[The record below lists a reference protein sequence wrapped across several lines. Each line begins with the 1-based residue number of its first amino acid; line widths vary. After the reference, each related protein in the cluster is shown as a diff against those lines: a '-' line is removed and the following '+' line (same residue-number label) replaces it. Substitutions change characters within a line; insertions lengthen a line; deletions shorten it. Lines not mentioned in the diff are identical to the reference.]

1 MSEGG
6 DGSAAATPPPRSSGA
21 GTRTGPPA
29 YGEADLA
36 RIRTVAIARRP
47 NKVSAA
53 EFAGPPGF
61 DHSFRAFLDSLPD
74 VLVARDF
81 RRVVDAIVNA
91 VASGKAVVVMLGGH
105 VVKTGL
111 APLIVDLMRRGVI
124 THLAMNGSAA
134 IHDYEIARFGATS
147 EDVAAGLKDGTF
159 GMAEETGR
167 GLNEAFVDGMARGA
181 GMGESVAL
189 ALDALDHAEPL
200 AHPELSVLLNAW
212 RLGVPATVHA
222 ALGAEIIHQHPA
234 ANGAAIGDTSHR
246 DFRRLAAS
254 LPGLDGGGVVL
265 NLGSAVIMP
274 EVFLKAL
281 TIARNLNGGL
291 PRAFVTCDL
300 DMQRHYRP
308 RMNVVQRPTL
318 EGGRGYEITGHH
330 EIMVPLLAWAV
341 AERLE
346 ER

>member
-1 MSEGG
+1 VSDSPG
-6 DGSAAATPPPRSSGA
+6 DGLAE
-21 GTRTGPPA
+21 RTHAPPA
-29 YGEADLA
+29 YREADLG
-36 RIRTVAIARRP
+36 RVRTVPIERRP
-47 NKVSAA
+47 NKVRAE
-53 EFAGPPGF
+53 EFAAPPG
-61 DHSFRAFLDSLPD
+61 DDRSFGAFLRALPD

-81 RRVVDAIVNA
+81 LRVVDAI
-91 VASGKAVVVMLGGH
+91 ASAAQRGRGVVVMLGGH

-111 APLIVDLMRRGVI
+111 APVLIDLMRRGVI

-134 IHDYEIARFGATS
+134 IHDYEIARFGGTS
-147 EDVAAGLKDGTF
+147 EDVAAGLRDGTF

-167 GLNEAFVDGMARGA
+167 GLNDAFVAGMRDGW
-181 GMGESVAL
+181 GMGEAVAR
-189 ALDALDHAEPL
+189 ALEGEATL
-200 AHPELSVLLNAW
+200 AHAELSVLLSAY

-254 LPGLDGGGVVL
+254 LEALDDGGVAL

-274 EVFLKAL
+274 EAFLKAL
-281 TIARNLNGGL
+281 TIARNLNGGK
-291 PRAFVTCDL
+291 PENFVSCDL
-300 DMQRHYRP
+300 DMNRHYRP

-318 EGGRGYEITGHH
+318 HSGKGYEITGHH

-341 AERLE
+341 AERLGNAAHPGG
-346 ER
+346 RR

>member
-1 MSEGG
+1 M
-6 DGSAAATPPPRSSGA
+6 
-21 GTRTGPPA
+21 
-29 YGEADLA
+29 
-36 RIRTVAIARRP
+36 ARRA

-53 EFAGPPGF
+53 EFAHPPGE
-61 DHSFRAFLDSLPD
+61 DRSFGAFIDALPD

-81 RRVVDAIVNA
+81 RAVVDAIVDA
-91 VASGKAVVVMLGGH
+91 TGMRRGVIVMLGGH

-111 APLIVDLMRRGVI
+111 APLFVDLMRRGVI

-134 IHDYEIARFGATS
+134 IHDYEMARFGATS
-147 EDVAAGLKDGTF
+147 EDVASGLRDGTF
-159 GMAEETGR
+159 GMADETGR
-167 GLNEAFVDGMARGA
+167 EMNAAFTNGMQAA
-181 GMGESVAL
+181 QGMGEALGRAL
-189 ALDALDHAEPL
+189 AARSDLT
-200 AHPELSVLLNAW
+200 HPELSILRRAFQ
-212 RLGVPATVHA
+212 LGVPTTVHA

-254 LPGLDGGGVVL
+254 CADIDDGGVVL

-281 TIARNLNGGL
+281 TIARNLNQGR
-291 PRAFVTCDL
+291 PRNFVSVDL

-318 EGGRGYEITGHH
+318 ESGKGYEITGHH
-330 EIMVPLLAWAV
+330 EIMVPLLVWAV
-341 AERLE
+341 ADRLDGL
-346 ER
+346 R

>member
-1 MSEGG
+1 V
-6 DGSAAATPPPRSSGA
+6 SAREFAH
-21 GTRTGPPA
+21 PPA
-29 YGEADLA
+29 AD
-36 RIRTVAIARRP
+36 R
-47 NKVSAA
+47 
-53 EFAGPPGF
+53 
-61 DHSFRAFLDSLPD
+61 SFSAFLDALPD

-81 RRVVDAIVNA
+81 RAVVDAIVEA
-91 VASGKAVVVMLGGH
+91 ARQRRGVIVMLGGH

-111 APLIVDLMRRGVI
+111 APLLIDLMRRGVI

-134 IHDYEIARFGATS
+134 IHDYEVARFGATS
-147 EDVAAGLKDGTF
+147 EDVAAGLRDGTF
-159 GMAEETGR
+159 GMADETGR
-167 GLNEAFVDGMARGA
+167 EMNAAFVRGMQQNQ
-181 GMGESVAL
+181 GMGEAL
-189 ALDALDHAEPL
+189 GRALGERADL
-200 AHPELSVLLNAW
+200 ANPELSILLHAFL
-212 RLGVPATVHA
+212 LGVPATVHA

-254 LPGLDGGGVVL
+254 CVDIDDGGVVL

-281 TIARNLNGGL
+281 TIARNLNDGR
-291 PRAFVTCDL
+291 PRNFTSVDL

-318 EGGRGYEITGHH
+318 HSGKGYEITGHH

-341 AERLE
+341 VERLSG
-346 ER
+346 